1 MESWWWLVCF
11 WLAALTELT
20 QQNTMS
26 CDGVRK
32 LLQLQQIDA
41 TTGVL
46 DTPGTASDLQVCLSR
61 DVTCCTRKVEE
72 QYQTAVR
79 QDIQNLLQTF
89 SYNLKLLITQN
100 IATLQDTMDLMVR
113 EVQNHTF
120 SLLKVLYGDL
130 ASRASSPLAELFT
143 DVGLFVLGA
152 ELNLVEASQRFFHT
166 IFPLVYDQLEERGM
180 APLDPVYQDCVQS
193 VGRRAA
199 AYGNAPLRLALLVS
213 HASLAE
219 RVFLQAMHL
228 AVEVINTT
236 DHAQPSREC
245 RRALMRMR
253 YCPLCQALTDSK
265 PCMGY
270 CLNVLRGCLASLAEV
285 DTHWQEFVRSLE
297 ALAARMNGG
306 NELEHVL
313 ASVPSLITDAVAY
326 TRRNAA
332 RLTSQVHR
340 VCGKPERSGHVQQ
353 GGAIDTLHLQT
364 PERNKEDTLSHW
376 RREFLS
382 SLRHY
387 RAFYGGLADQMCV
400 RELAS
405 TDGPTCWN
413 GNDVVKSYTK
423 RVVGS
428 GIRAQTHNPEVRVK
442 EADPVINKL
451 IDKLKHVNQLLQGRF
466 IPKVGTLGQIE
477 MGSGDTDM
485 TFSGQCDD
493 EDGCWGSGDKAGE
506 TRIIIPP
513 ELGEQ
518 KPGEN
523 PHRDSHTQ
531 AAGHTLQASGCRS
544 AHGAASLLSAVCTLL
559 TLWR

>member
-1 MESWWWLVCF
+1 MWFSRWLEEELVGLNWQLSF
-11 WLAALTELT
+11 NMQAALLCSLLATEGNLF
-20 QQNTMS
+20 
-26 CDGVRK
+26 CK
-32 LLQLQQIDA
+32 LIIFPNCGWLIISFL
-41 TTGVL
+41 
-46 DTPGTASDLQVCLSR
+46 LSFLS
-61 DVTCCTRKVEE
+61 V
-72 QYQTAVR
+72 
-79 QDIQNLLQTF
+79 
-89 SYNLKLLITQN
+89 SPP
-100 IATLQDTMDLMVR
+100 DTMDLMVR

-332 RLTSQVHR
+332 RLTSQV
-340 VCGKPERSGHVQQ
+340 
-353 GGAIDTLHLQT
+353 
-364 PERNKEDTLSHW
+364 
-376 RREFLS
+376 
-382 SLRHY
+382 
-387 RAFYGGLADQMCV
+387 
-400 RELAS
+400 
-405 TDGPTCWN
+405 
-413 GNDVVKSYTK
+413 
-423 RVVGS
+423 
-428 GIRAQTHNPEVRVK
+428 
-442 EADPVINKL
+442 
-451 IDKLKHVNQLLQGRF
+451 
-466 IPKVGTLGQIE
+466 
-477 MGSGDTDM
+477 
-485 TFSGQCDD
+485 
-493 EDGCWGSGDKAGE
+493 
-506 TRIIIPP
+506 
-513 ELGEQ
+513 
-518 KPGEN
+518 
-523 PHRDSHTQ
+523 
-531 AAGHTLQASGCRS
+531 RS
-544 AHGAASLLSAVCTLL
+544 AP
-559 TLWR
+559 